1 MKKTWLKPELVIL
14 IRGRPEEYVLGAC
27 KDVGA
32 PDAGPTPI
40 QAGSACLENMVNCEP
55 CNGIAQS

>member
-14 IRGRPEEYVLGAC
+14 VRGRPEEYVLGAC

-40 QAGSACLENMVNCEP
+40 QAGAICLENMVNCEP